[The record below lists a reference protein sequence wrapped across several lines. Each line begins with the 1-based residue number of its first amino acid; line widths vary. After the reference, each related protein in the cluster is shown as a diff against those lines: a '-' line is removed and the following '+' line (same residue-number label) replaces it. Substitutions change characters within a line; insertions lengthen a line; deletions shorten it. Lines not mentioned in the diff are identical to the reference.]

1 MVDFEKEKALAA
13 KEASKLIGDGM
24 VVGVGS
30 GTTTAYFIKYLGEQV
45 RNGLNII
52 AVPTSNVTS
61 KLCKQEGIP
70 VVDANVPL
78 KIDITVDGADEFDS
92 TLTLIKGGGGDLL
105 HEKIIASA
113 TKREIIIVDSRKYVK
128 KLGESFPLP
137 VEVIPFSWPKVAQH
151 IKKYKGTPILRLNPD
166 KSPFI
171 TDEGNYILDCKF
183 NEINN
188 PEELNEVLTNIV
200 GLVEN
205 GLFINLA
212 TEVIMAQGDKIVY
225 FNKKHKLNKVIEEDV
240 QKNTINKLFDK
251 IEQVIKKGEK
261 PVVEIDLDLTA
272 FDPANR
278 TIKALKAAGSKY
290 NISEFLNPETNFDLL
305 PGYTREAWTN
315 FLCRNKLSEKYPHLK
330 WLGYKDATGDETN
343 VYSVFHTTYWT
354 TEWLIEDTLVAGI
367 VDFVKEIEQKG
378 AVALFISGRWD
389 PLQFTPSREI
399 LIRGGISNPVLLIGN
414 PQHDKISDAESKALK
429 QEEIRKDYGT
439 PVAIIDDRI
448 DNRAAVCNA
457 NPGIDMLSIGISIP
471 DFTYDEEVTGISL
484 KISTFENYLSKE
496 R

>member
-1 MVDFEKEKALAA
+1 MISVNSL
-13 KEASKLIGDGM
+13 
-24 VVGVGS
+24 
-30 GTTTAYFIKYLGEQV
+30 
-45 RNGLNII
+45 
-52 AVPTSNVTS
+52 
-61 KLCKQEGIP
+61 
-70 VVDANVPL
+70 
-78 KIDITVDGADEFDS
+78 
-92 TLTLIKGGGGDLL
+92 
-105 HEKIIASA
+105 
-113 TKREIIIVDSRKYVK
+113 
-128 KLGESFPLP
+128 
-137 VEVIPFSWPKVAQH
+137 PFSWPKVAQH

-251 IEQVIKKGEK
+251 IDQVIKKGEK

-389 PLQFTPSREI
+389 PLQFTPSREV